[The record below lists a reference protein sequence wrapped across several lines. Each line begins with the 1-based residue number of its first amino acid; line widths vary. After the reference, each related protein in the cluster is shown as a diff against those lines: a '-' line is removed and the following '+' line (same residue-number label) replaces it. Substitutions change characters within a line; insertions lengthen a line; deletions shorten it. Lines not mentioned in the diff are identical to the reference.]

1 MLQPP
6 HLTRPSTRPPLLLR
20 SDPALHSLHAIGEPG
35 RIRLSSRAL
44 RPSTSTVY
52 HDLPSH
58 PLLWYTLRIVQTT
71 QVLLEMLQRVAWA
84 SLAGHLPLC
93 WDNLRQRHTSHMHPL
108 PRHTKR
114 VYVRGHFFFFTQ
126 CVSSLLPAIQ
136 TLFRAPD
143 ASARCLCRSY
153 CHGESIL

>member
-1 MLQPP
+1 MAQYNRPRAYAERDTSSVLQPP

-71 QVLLEMLQRVAWA
+71 QVLLEMLQR
-84 SLAGHLPLC
+84 
-93 WDNLRQRHTSHMHPL
+93 MHPL
-108 PRHTKR
+108 PRIHTKR
-114 VYVRGHFFFFTQ
+114 VRFFVLGMHPLVVSVEVTVTVSQFSDLLLVGHRP
-126 CVSSLLPAIQ
+126 L
-136 TLFRAPD
+136 RH
-143 ASARCLCRSY
+143 SA
-153 CHGESIL
+153 H